1 MAARPCT
8 LPPPPP
14 PPSISCAAGSLPG
27 GTQVAGR
34 PARRGV
40 QPPPLPRSTATGRSL
55 PRFPGPRQCP
65 RGDEAGGTSGSTL
78 AQGSAGH
85 AGATGGGEEGEL
97 GGKKGGGDEGRRER
111 WIRWGRERS
120 LLDLLLFGPYPCG
133 RWGSYFTP
141 HDLMCSPCARQPN
154 NPELVALMEV
164 ARKLAS
170 SAASAA
176 LAHRNDS
183 VRVSGA
189 KLRESTVL
197 LFTADTAPSLLGER
211 RTAGWKG
218 KGGGQSSRVACT
230 LFFGGGSHGGVGTEP
245 NGGRDET
252 ARGGKRLTS
261 V

>member
-120 LLDLLLFGPYPCG
+120 LLDLLPILGLTHVADGARILLPMTSCVPLVPGSQTTRNWWLSWKLPGNWPPPLPLPLWRTATTVCAYRGPSCVRVQYCSSPQTRRLHCWVRGVQQGG
-133 RWGSYFTP
+133 RGRGGGRVRGLPAHCF
-141 HDLMCSPCARQPN
+141 LGGG
-154 NPELVALMEV
+154 LME
-164 ARKLAS
+164 
-170 SAASAA
+170 
-176 LAHRNDS
+176 
-183 VRVSGA
+183 
-189 KLRESTVL
+189 E
-197 LFTADTAPSLLGER
+197 LGLSQMGEGMR
-211 RTAGWKG
+211 QQ
-218 KGGGQSSRVACT
+218 GGG
-230 LFFGGGSHGGVGTEP
+230 
-245 NGGRDET
+245 
-252 ARGGKRLTS
+252 RG
-261 V
+261 